1 MNIQLLKKLFF
12 LILLV
17 PAFWV
22 YGEEKDE
29 MQINNFVIKETLAK
43 NNQLAILA
51 CDSLENVQEQINGIF
66 QFTVNGF
73 KSPLKF
79 NDGIA
84 ITTNE
89 IENSTFVY
97 LQHKNTIGTNSRLFY
112 VLKKNDG
119 LKIYKISWFLLL
131 LVPIALAILV
141 TLFKRFL
148 WLAIILLGVYFYH
161 NSQKGLDLGSF
172 FEIIMDGVKN
182 LL

>member
-1 MNIQLLKKLFF
+1 MNIQLLRKLFF
-12 LILLV
+12 LILSL
-17 PAFWV
+17 PTFLV

-29 MQINNFVIKETLAK
+29 MQINNFIIKETLVK
-43 NNQLAILA
+43 NNKLAILA
-51 CDSLENVQEQINGIF
+51 CDSLEKPQEHINGTF

-73 KSPLKF
+73 KSSLKF
-79 NDGIA
+79 NDGVA

-97 LQHKNTIGTNSRLFY
+97 LQHKNMSGTHSSLFY

-131 LVPIALAILV
+131 LVPIALVILV
-141 TLFKRFL
+141 MLFKRFL
-148 WLAIILLGVYFYH
+148 WLAIILLGVYFYY
-161 NSQKGLDLGSF
+161 NSQKGLNIGSF
-172 FEIIMDGVKN
+172 LEIIMDGVKN